1 MKPLTLCR
9 ERLNRL
15 LLVLARQGGTE
26 TLRQLER
33 RFRIWRWEVEQTA
46 DLGWLEIETLKPRT
60 GRPSQ
65 IVRVSKN
72 PSAKLPPWRR
82 QIEKEICIRHWW
94 FALRSTHQ
102 AIKGG
107 SNWFWRIPPYVDAYQ
122 RTYRKA
128 SSRAGARA
136 SMSRLLHHPDVKA
149 ARAWWYAKINNRIP
163 QEEDMPA
170 TASAIWRRLN
180 PARIRNPR
188 E

>member
-1 MKPLTLCR
+1 VKSLTLCR

-15 LLVLARQGGTE
+15 LHVLARQGGSE

-33 RFRIWRWEVEQTA
+33 RFGVWRWEVKQA
-46 DLGWLEIETLKPRT
+46 AALGWVKIETHKPRT

-65 IVRVSKN
+65 IAKVSKT
-72 PSAKLPPWRR
+72 PSAKLPPWRV
-82 QIEKEICIRHWW
+82 QIEREISIRHWW
-94 FALRSTHQ
+94 FAMRSTHQ

-107 SNWFWRIPPYVDAYQ
+107 SNSFWHIPPYVDAYQ
-122 RTYRKA
+122 RTYGSAR
-128 SSRAGARA
+128 SQAGARA